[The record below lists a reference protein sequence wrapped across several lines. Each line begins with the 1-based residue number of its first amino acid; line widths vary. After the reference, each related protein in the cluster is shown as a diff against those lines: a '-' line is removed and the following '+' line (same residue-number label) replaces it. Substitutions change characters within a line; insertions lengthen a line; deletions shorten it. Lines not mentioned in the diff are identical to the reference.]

1 MPGKTGLLL
10 RGIPVR
16 QFLIVKKKKKPLK
29 YLHKIVII
37 LILKFKNVLSTCVTR
52 SPDVRQCV

>member
-16 QFLIVKKKKKPLK
+16 QFLIVKKKKKTI
-29 YLHKIVII
+29 KIFAQNSYNSHPKVQKCVINLRNKI
-37 LILKFKNVLSTCVTR
+37 SRC
-52 SPDVRQCV
+52 